1 LQNWPLVGRP
11 DVTQP
16 SCEYHVLHATA
27 STSLWHVAI
36 ALAEPHREQLVDSQF
51 SKHAPADAQVP
62 VRYGAAQRRTP
73 VSAVNDTSNCARHV
87 AQLALIVC
95 SVMKNAWHPA
105 VSGPVAQAAAAS
117 LRSVVPHTLWI
128 VAVASV
134 TPLGHD
140 GYDAG
145 HVPVC
150 PAHARGFASTSH
162 VPPVDEQLTH
172 VAPPDPHEV
181 SRNPASHVPAWSQQ
195 PVQLRGPHAAGV
207 MHT

>member
-1 LQNWPLVGRP
+1 VGRP

-16 SCEYHVLHATA
+16 SCEYQVLHAAA

-36 ALAEPHREQLVDSQF
+36 ALALPHCEQLADSQL
-51 SKHAPADAQVP
+51 SKHAPADAHVP
-62 VRYGAAQRRTP
+62 ERYGAAQRSTP
-73 VSAVNDTSNCARHV
+73 VSAVKGTSNCARHV

-95 SVMKNAWHPA
+95 SVVKNDWHPA
-105 VSGPVAQAAAAS
+105 AVGPVAHAAAAS
-117 LRSVVPHTLWI
+117 LRSVVPHTLWT

-150 PAHARGFASTSH
+150 PVHARGLALTSH
-162 VPPVDEQLTH
+162 VPPVDEQLAH
-172 VAPPDPHEV
+172 VAPADPHAV
-181 SRNPASHVPAWSQQ
+181 SRNPASHVPA
-195 PVQLRGPHAAGV
+195 
-207 MHT
+207 